1 MSIRLSIRHSHLAV
15 LTLSAVLGTALLTAC
30 GSDGGPSADPS
41 EPTTSSTSE
50 TPGDEPTEEPS
61 ATVEPATGKRLEG
74 DQFTVNIPQGWR
86 ADPEVMG
93 VTFTYD
99 PHGTDTV
106 VTGVSAVSRLSL
118 DQAAKRFSS
127 SVSRDGVR
135 RLPDTTLGGEP
146 AFHLTAEPV
155 GEKVYEAFG
164 LWRNNEIVTLEFDI
178 TGTKAERQQLM
189 ESVAATWQWK

>member
-1 MSIRLSIRHSHLAV
+1 MSIRRSHLAV
-15 LTLSAVLGTALLTAC
+15 LILSAVLGTAALTGC
-30 GSDGGPSADPS
+30 GGAEQPSADPAQ
-41 EPTTSSTSE
+41 PTTSGTSE
-50 TPGDEPTEEPS
+50 TAGGAPTEQPS
-61 ATVEPATGKRLEG
+61 ANVEPATGKRLEG

-99 PHGTDTV
+99 PPGTDTV

-118 DQAAKRFSS
+118 DQAARRFSS

-146 AFHLTAEPV
+146 AFHLTAKPV

-178 TGTKAERQQLM
+178 TGTRAERRQLM
-189 ESVAATWQWK
+189 ESVAATWQWR